1 MNCLLD
7 TSSLIWTL
15 MQQKNLSPSA
25 RELISNDS
33 VVKHVS
39 AVSLLEMSIK
49 ISIGKL
55 ALNGITMEELPGL
68 LYSHNVE
75 MIVLDPFEAASLC
88 LLPYKED
95 HRDPFDRMLICQAIS
110 RNLTLI
116 SSDEKMA
123 QYREHG
129 LSLIW

>member
-7 TSSLIWTL
+7 TSTLIWTL
-15 MQQKNLSPSA
+15 MQTEKLSPTA
-25 RELISNDS
+25 RDLISDPS

-39 AVSLLEMSIK
+39 AVSFYEMSIK

-55 ALNGITMEELPGL
+55 TLEGITISDLPGL
-68 LYSHNVE
+68 IYSRKVE
-75 MIVLDPFEAASLC
+75 MIVLDPFEASALHR
-88 LLPYKED
+88 LPFKEN

-116 SSDEKMA
+116 SSDEKLS